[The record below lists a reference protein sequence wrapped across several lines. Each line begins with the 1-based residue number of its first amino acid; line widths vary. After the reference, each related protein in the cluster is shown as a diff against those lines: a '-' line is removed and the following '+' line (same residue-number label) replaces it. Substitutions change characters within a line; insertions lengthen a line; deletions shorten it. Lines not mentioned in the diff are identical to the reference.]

1 MLNFRSPSIY
11 GTRMDSGEG
20 PAYITRLLQE
30 WQNGSQDAFD
40 RLVPLVYNELRALAS
55 RQLTREWRHDRLE
68 ITAVVTEAYLR
79 LLDQREVDWKSRGH
93 FFAIAS
99 QLMRRVL
106 IDHARLRTREK
117 RGGIQTPAELNEAV
131 TVPDTHALDA
141 VDVLDLDRALTKLEA
156 LDAAQARIIELR
168 FFGGLTIEE
177 TAHALALSP
186 TTVKREWAVARGW
199 LYRELTRQAQ
209 ASGRRMSQS
218 ACK

>member
-209 ASGRRMSQS
+209 ARARRMSQS

>member
-1 MLNFRSPSIY
+1 
-11 GTRMDSGEG
+11 MDPEDG
-20 PAYITRLLQE
+20 PAHITRLLQE
-30 WQNGSQDAFD
+30 WRDGSQDAFD

-79 LLDQREVDWKSRGH
+79 LLDQREVDWKNRGH

-99 QLMRRVL
+99 QLMRRIL
-106 IDHARLRTREK
+106 IDHARSRMREK
-117 RGGIQTPAELNEAV
+117 RGGIQTPAEFIEAL
-131 TVPDTHALDA
+131 TVAEAQPTDA

-156 LDAAQARIIELR
+156 LDAGQARIIELR

-186 TTVKREWAVARGW
+186 TTIKREWAIARGW
-199 LYRELTRQAQ
+199 LHRELTRSPQRVL
-209 ASGRRMSQS
+209 GMDQS
-218 ACK
+218 VPN

>member
-1 MLNFRSPSIY
+1 
-11 GTRMDSGEG
+11 MDDREG
-20 PAYITRLLQE
+20 PAHITHLLQE

-79 LLDQREVDWKSRGH
+79 LLDQRDVDWKSRGH

-99 QLMRRVL
+99 QLMRRIL
-106 IDHARLRTREK
+106 IDHARLRMREK
-117 RGGIQTPAELNEAV
+117 RGGIQTPAEFDEAL
-131 TVPDTHALDA
+131 TVADTHAIDA
-141 VDVLDLDRALTKLEA
+141 VDVLDLDRALSRLEA
-156 LDAAQARIIELR
+156 LDAGQARIIELR

-186 TTVKREWAVARGW
+186 TTVKREWAIARGW
-199 LYRELTRQAQ
+199 LYRELTRHAQ
-209 ASGRRMSQS
+209 AGARRMGHSMPS
-218 ACK
+218 

>member
-1 MLNFRSPSIY
+1 MADPL
-11 GTRMDSGEG
+11 G
-20 PAYITRLLQE
+20 PAYITDLLQE

-79 LLDQREVDWKSRGH
+79 LLDQRDVDWKNRGH

-99 QLMRRVL
+99 QLMRRIL
-106 IDHARLRTREK
+106 IDHARLRMRDK
-117 RGGIQTPAELNEAV
+117 RGGIQTPGEFQEAL
-131 TVPDTHALDA
+131 TVVDTPPIDA
-141 VDVLDLDRALTKLEA
+141 VDVLDLDRALTKLETF
-156 LDAAQARIIELR
+156 DPSQARIIELR

-186 TTVKREWAVARGW
+186 TTVKREWAIARGW
-199 LYRELTRQAQ
+199 LYRELTRSAQ
-209 ASGRRMSQS
+209 PVAHRLGQS
-218 ACK
+218 TPN